1 MADIYIHIRQQ
12 HIPNSRTTEMPNEIQ
27 PSITLNNC
35 VIRSFFKWGR
45 TCETHVT
52 SRCLKCVC
60 ALICDS
66 STSCVGFLKKTINPQ
81 GSNGLRGQQSIEFQE
96 NHFVKA
102 SRNCSALRPHRK
114 PYSSPVSVH
123 RRAPGVAALRWPHL
137 QRVSGAFKCRHVSIG
152 EGRQEGTS
160 GRGTKKAK
168 QVNVCRGVWLHIF
181 KGSEIPCCRN
191 SPLPWR

>member
-1 MADIYIHIRQQ
+1 MREGLWDTCDKQV
-12 HIPNSRTTEMPNEIQ
+12 SEM
-27 PSITLNNC
+27 
-35 VIRSFFKWGR
+35 
-45 TCETHVT
+45 
-52 SRCLKCVC
+52 CVC
-60 ALICDS
+60 SYLWLINFLCWL
-66 STSCVGFLKKTINPQ
+66 LKKTINPQ

-137 QRVSGAFKCRHVSIG
+137 QRVSHSDGAFKCRHVSIG